1 VTVRMTR
8 LVAVSMIGLL
18 GFGPAAL
25 WCSPALAAGK
35 PKAGAH
41 AATATAGSATAPA
54 TAGSATAP
62 ALPGGTTPF
71 SPGVP
76 LSPPTVPTATPP
88 IVAPTSTSSS
98 AGGLSGTNAILIGIG
113 AVIVLGG
120 IAYFIWRDARRHA
133 PVKAG
138 HRTAAADGIGPS
150 ARGRTKP
157 PVKSRKLSPAERRRR
172 KRGRA
177 R

>member
-1 VTVRMTR
+1 MTVPISRRAAAAM
-8 LVAVSMIGLL
+8 VVLL

-25 WCSPALAAGK
+25 WSTPALAAGK
-35 PKAGAH
+35 GKG
-41 AATATAGSATAPA
+41 TAPAGSATAGAAP
-54 TAGSATAP
+54 GSL
-62 ALPGGTTPF
+62 LPGGTTPF

-76 LSPPTVPTATPP
+76 ISPATPP
-88 IVAPTSTSSS
+88 AATTPTVLSPTSTASGT
-98 AGGLSGTNAILIGIG
+98 GGLSGTNAILIGLG

-133 PVKAG
+133 PVRAG
-138 HRTAAADGIGPS
+138 RRAAPADGIGPT